1 MIGCRSTGTESSSL
15 SGPSSHLAGSLVACQ
30 LQIKPLS
37 IRPVKVIEGEAVQEL
52 SRPHRSNSKEQLSE
66 SSTHS
71 LSGRGYSVSGIF
83 MLHGFTTELQSPT
96 TDFMALA
103 LDILIM
109 LNRVMEKS

>member
-1 MIGCRSTGTESSSL
+1 MDNGLLR
-15 SGPSSHLAGSLVACQ
+15 
-30 LQIKPLS
+30 IKPLALRS
-37 IRPVKVIEGEAVQEL
+37 VKVSEDETVQEL

-71 LSGRGYSVSGIF
+71 LSGRGYSVSDIF
-83 MLHGFTTELQSPT
+83 MLHSFTAELQSPT
-96 TDFMALA
+96 TRFMALA